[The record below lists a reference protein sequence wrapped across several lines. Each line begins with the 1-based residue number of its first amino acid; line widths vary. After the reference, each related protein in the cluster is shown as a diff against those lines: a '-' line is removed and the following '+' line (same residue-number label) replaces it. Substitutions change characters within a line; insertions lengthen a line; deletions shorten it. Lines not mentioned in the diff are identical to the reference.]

1 MNNMGYVR
9 VKEKKKKG
17 RKGCGQ
23 LYRFE
28 SNKVK

>member
-9 VKEKKKKG
+9 VKEKKKG

-28 SNKVK
+28 SNKGK